1 MEIGLSL
8 GLTGQGQAPDAW
20 VLRDDQ
26 GDAFLWDADFVAG
39 RYYYNGTLYPTLSG
53 WLTAIGATF
62 GRASAA
68 GYRDS
73 TGAWAV
79 ASSGTLRQHRTAAAK
94 GLGLVLE
101 ANRAQFLTSPTAP
114 ATQTQSLAAATYV
127 CWLEGAGSVELS
139 GGPTGTVTEG
149 NPVTFTLGGTT
160 AVTFTVSGDVTRFQC
175 ERDYPSTF
183 MATSRTAADSL
194 VIGPNG
200 SSKPFTGWS
209 DTEGTL
215 VAWARTAQGFR
226 TSDQMLVQ
234 IDDTSNNERLAI
246 YRSSA
251 GANLSAIVVDG
262 GVTQMNPSLVGIQSD
277 EDQGIA
283 LAWRANDMAAS
294 FNGAAETGA
303 TSATVPSPTRLVIG
317 NKIGGDQWFGTVARL
332 AYAPRR
338 IPDLSER
345 ATLFPVRTRAIHG
358 LGDSFASSGWRSA
371 LDSLLTVPLS
381 MDGVGGSTLVE
392 QAARWALT
400 PAFWR
405 DTLIMTDDMS
415 GMDISTILAT
425 YAEIIGRLNHSRF
438 LIIEP
443 GIGVGETTGSAG
455 RIARDAKWNA
465 IVAAYPNNT
474 VPVLAYMQS
483 LSDGGVDDTQ
493 YVADGLW
500 PLSCLTSAADYHPNT
515 KGNTGYAQVTYD
527 ALVAQGWA

>member
-1 MEIGLSL
+1 
-8 GLTGQGQAPDAW
+8 
-20 VLRDDQ
+20 
-26 GDAFLWDADFVAG
+26 
-39 RYYYNGTLYPTLSG
+39 
-53 WLTAIGATF
+53 
-62 GRASAA
+62 
-68 GYRDS
+68 
-73 TGAWAV
+73 
-79 ASSGTLRQHRTAAAK
+79 
-94 GLGLVLE
+94 
-101 ANRAQFLTSPTAP
+101 
-114 ATQTQSLAAATYV
+114 
-127 CWLEGAGSVELS
+127 
-139 GGPTGTVTEG
+139 
-149 NPVTFTLGGTT
+149 
-160 AVTFTVSGDVTRFQC
+160 
-175 ERDYPSTF
+175 
-183 MATSRTAADSL
+183 
-194 VIGPNG
+194 
-200 SSKPFTGWS
+200 
-209 DTEGTL
+209 
-215 VAWARTAQGFR
+215 
-226 TSDQMLVQ
+226 
-234 IDDTSNNERLAI
+234 
-246 YRSSA
+246 
-251 GANLSAIVVDG
+251 
-262 GVTQMNPSLVGIQSD
+262 
-277 EDQGIA
+277 
-283 LAWRANDMAAS
+283 MAAS

-483 LSDGGVDDTQ
+483 LSDGGGGRYAVRGGWV
-493 YVADGLW
+493 VAAVLPDFRRRLPSEHQGQHRLRAGHVRCSGRAGL
-500 PLSCLTSAADYHPNT
+500 
-515 KGNTGYAQVTYD
+515 G
-527 ALVAQGWA
+527 VAVVPAPKQ

>member
-8 GLTGQGQAPDAW
+8 GLTGRGQAPDAW
-20 VLRDDQ
+20 VLRDDR

-200 SSKPFTGWS
+200 SSSPS
-209 DTEGTL
+209 P
-215 VAWARTAQGFR
+215 
-226 TSDQMLVQ
+226 
-234 IDDTSNNERLAI
+234 
-246 YRSSA
+246 A
-251 GANLSAIVVDG
+251 GA
-262 GVTQMNPSLVGIQSD
+262 TP
-277 EDQGIA
+277 
-283 LAWRANDMAAS
+283 
-294 FNGAAETGA
+294 
-303 TSATVPSPTRLVIG
+303 
-317 NKIGGDQWFGTVARL
+317 KARWSRGL
-332 AYAPRR
+332 APRR
-338 IPDLSER
+338 ASAPRIRCWSRSMTP
-345 ATLFPVRTRAIHG
+345 ATT
-358 LGDSFASSGWRSA
+358 SGWRSIA
-371 LDSLLTVPLS
+371 LRRARTSRQS
-381 MDGVGGSTLVE
+381 SWM
-392 QAARWALT
+392 AALPR
-400 PAFWR
+400 
-405 DTLIMTDDMS
+405 
-415 GMDISTILAT
+415 
-425 YAEIIGRLNHSRF
+425 
-438 LIIEP
+438 
-443 GIGVGETTGSAG
+443 
-455 RIARDAKWNA
+455 
-465 IVAAYPNNT
+465 
-474 VPVLAYMQS
+474 
-483 LSDGGVDDTQ
+483 
-493 YVADGLW
+493 
-500 PLSCLTSAADYHPNT
+500 
-515 KGNTGYAQVTYD
+515 
-527 ALVAQGWA
+527 